1 MAVATRRSK
10 MPKTI
15 NAFTARTHL
24 GQLIKRVSEAGETFV
39 LTKKGRPKVV
49 ILSIEEYE
57 DLLEVAAEQ
66 QDRAL
71 QAALRE
77 SARQYKRGGV
87 SSLEALRAIYAGTR

>member
-1 MAVATRRSK
+1 MATKRGK
-10 MPKTI
+10 MPKTV

-66 QDRAL
+66 RDKALQRAL
-71 QAALRE
+71 QE
-77 SARQYKRGGV
+77 SARQYKRGEV
-87 SSLEALRAIYAGTR
+87 SSLDALRAIYAGTR

>member
-1 MAVATRRSK
+1 MAVAARRSK
-10 MPKTI
+10 APKTI

-49 ILSIEEYE
+49 ILSVEAYG

-66 QDRAL
+66 QDKAL

-77 SARQYKRGGV
+77 SAQQYKRGEVG
-87 SSLEALRAIYAGTR
+87 SLKALRAIYAGTR

>member
-1 MAVATRRSK
+1 MATKRVK

-39 LTKKGRPKVV
+39 LTKKGKPKMV

-66 QDRAL
+66 QDKGF
-71 QAALRE
+71 QQVLRE
-77 SARQYKRGGV
+77 SARQYKRGEV